1 MLVSKVGASTVPAI
15 RGISTEVASSG
26 ADANV
31 AIYIDGLYQP
41 LANANDFRFPDL
53 ERVEVLKGPQGS
65 LYGRNATGGAVLF
78 LTRDPTQE
86 FQGFVRSSY
95 ASFNDIRGPA
105 YISGTLAGVTLLA
118 DRKSTRPNSSNS

>member
-78 LTRDPTQE
+78 ITRDPTKE
-86 FQGFVRSSY
+86 FKGFVRASY
-95 ASFNDIRGPA
+95 ASFNDIRGTA
-105 YISGTLAGVTLLA
+105 YISGPLAGDTLLEIGRA
-118 DRKSTRPNSSNS
+118 HV